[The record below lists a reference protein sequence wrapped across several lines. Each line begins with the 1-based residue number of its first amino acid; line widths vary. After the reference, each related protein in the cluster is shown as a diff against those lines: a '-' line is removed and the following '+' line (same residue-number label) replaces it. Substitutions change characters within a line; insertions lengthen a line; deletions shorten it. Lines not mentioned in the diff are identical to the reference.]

1 MFGLTSSR
9 LLSRLPVVSTTIPSM
24 IVGGRNPYI
33 VHTNTITRSYVSF
46 GEDEEDVNDDIL
58 KSMRKSKKFPTSK
71 QIRGRY
77 VSPWSA
83 ETKKTLWDVAKLLM
97 SPKAPR
103 LQLPNNIDSISL
115 IPQLKVDMDAIRNTS
130 APHFTWMGH
139 ASCYFQTDGVYF
151 LTDPVWSER
160 ASPLSFAGPKRYT
173 TTPVD
178 VANIKI
184 DIVLLS
190 HTHYDH
196 MDVSTIRTI
205 GNRALW

>member
-1 MFGLTSSR
+1 MPKRQFCAALHPHFQCSLKNRSKTR
-9 LLSRLPVVSTTIPSM
+9 VSI
-24 IVGGRNPYI
+24 
-33 VHTNTITRSYVSF
+33 RSYVSF
-46 GEDEEDVNDDIL
+46 GEDDDEVDDDIL

-83 ETKKTLWDVAKLLM
+83 ETKKTLWDVMKLLL
-97 SPKAPR
+97 SSKPPR
-103 LQLPNNIDSISL
+103 LQLPNNTNSISL
-115 IPQLKVDMDAIRNTS
+115 IPTMQVDMDAVRATTT
-130 APHFTWMGH
+130 PHITWMGH
-139 ASCYFQTDGVYF
+139 ASCYYQTDGVYF
-151 LTDPVWSER
+151 LTDPVWSDR

-173 TTPVD
+173 QPPVD

-196 MDVSTIRTI
+196 MDVPTIRII